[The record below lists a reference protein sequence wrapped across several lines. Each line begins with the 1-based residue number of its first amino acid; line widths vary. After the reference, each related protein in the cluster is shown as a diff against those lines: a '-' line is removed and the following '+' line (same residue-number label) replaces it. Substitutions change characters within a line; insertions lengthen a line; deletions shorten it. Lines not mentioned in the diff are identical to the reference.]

1 MMLDVD
7 GEILITMHTGYLN
20 IKAVSSE
27 QAQRKENDKARLMKV
42 LTDYK
47 PHIIVLGAGKVQ
59 CRYLSQDISDV
70 SKQCVLSYQ
79 SSLVVCKS

>member
-1 MMLDVD
+1 MLDVD

-20 IKAVSSE
+20 IKAVSPE
-27 QAQRKENDKARLMKV
+27 QAQRKENDKARLIKV

-70 SKQCVLSYQ
+70 SNSACFHTNHSWWFVNLK
-79 SSLVVCKS
+79 